1 MGAKYRGT
9 IFDRE
14 IPPRIDN
21 PRWKE
26 FERAFAP
33 DPVGLDRH
41 IRFAEALIRDLKL
54 GAGSKVLEVGS
65 GVGLNALE
73 IASRGIKVYDLDIV
87 PSNVELVN
95 YLARQMGLDVTAIY
109 GDSCYL
115 PFADGQFDAVF
126 SKCVFEHIHDQE
138 TALDE
143 QIRVLKTGGRFL
155 TLDGNLIDPF
165 TLIDLIFTRPKQS
178 KGTQGGLGWLFRKG
192 KARSDYGTG
201 WLGKDEDCKTVWWW
215 KRRLCERRRVTPI
228 KVTTT
233 RNYFYPDKLIYKIL
247 KPIAGGIIVVFEKAA

>member
-1 MGAKYRGT
+1 MEKKYQGT

-14 IPPRIDN
+14 MPLRIDS
-21 PRWKE
+21 RHWKE
-26 FERAFAP
+26 FEKGFAP

-41 IRFAEALIRDLKL
+41 IRFTEAVIRDLKL
-54 GAGSKVLEVGS
+54 GAGSKVLEVGG
-65 GVGLNALE
+65 GVGLDALE
-73 IASRGIKVYDLDIV
+73 LASRGMKVYDLDIV

-126 SKCVFEHIHDQE
+126 SKCVFEHTHDQE
-138 TALDE
+138 AALDE
-143 QIRVLKTGGRFL
+143 QIRVLKTGGRFITLEGNLANPL
-155 TLDGNLIDPF
+155 TLVDM
-165 TLIDLIFTRPKQS
+165 IFTRPKQS
-178 KGTQGGLGWLFRKG
+178 KGAEGGLGWLFRKG
-192 KARSDYGTG
+192 KARSDYGIG
-201 WLGKDEDCKTVWWW
+201 WLGKEEDCKTVWWW
-215 KRRLCERRRVTPI
+215 RRQLRKRRRVTPI